1 MHSLVYHGYH
11 HAFANTNYAH
21 VHFANEFANMNYA
34 HGHLY
39 SLWESK
45 GRASGLQI
53 WCKFK

>member
-34 HGHLY
+34 HDHLY